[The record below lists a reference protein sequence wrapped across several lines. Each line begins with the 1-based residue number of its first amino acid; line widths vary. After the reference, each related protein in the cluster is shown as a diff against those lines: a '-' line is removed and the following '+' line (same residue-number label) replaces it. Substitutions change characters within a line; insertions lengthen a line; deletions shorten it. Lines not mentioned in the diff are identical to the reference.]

1 MNLLDAI
8 HNRRSIRKFQQTP
21 ISKETLTALV
31 DCARLAPYPANV
43 QPLKFAIIDTPAHL
57 EQIFACTKWAGYLE
71 NGTPSPSERPTAYL
85 VILGDR
91 SIKKG
96 GDLQVET
103 GAAGAAIT
111 LAAMEYGLGSCWL
124 GALNRERIAE
134 ILHLPDSIVVL
145 DVIAL
150 GYPAQESQA
159 VPMRDGDSIRYY
171 LDENG
176 VLQVPKRNLADV
188 LYSVSD

>member
-43 QPLKFAIIDTPAHL
+43 QPLKFAIVDTPAQS
-57 EQIFACTKWAGYLE
+57 EQLFACTKWAGYLE
-71 NGTPSPSERPTAYL
+71 NGTPSLSERPTAYI

-103 GAAGAAIT
+103 GAAGTAIT
-111 LAAMEYGLGSCWL
+111 LAAMEYGLGSC
-124 GALNRERIAE
+124 
-134 ILHLPDSIVVL
+134 
-145 DVIAL
+145 
-150 GYPAQESQA
+150 
-159 VPMRDGDSIRYY
+159 
-171 LDENG
+171 
-176 VLQVPKRNLADV
+176 
-188 LYSVSD
+188 